1 MVESMTSAPSLS
13 LRLRARVSPAG
24 EPDIAAFCGRP
35 RAAEPSVVM
44 LPADATAPASVSLFV
59 AAAASSIPAPDRAAT
74 PPPVDAWHVRA
85 VVHGHVAQVQ
95 LHGVGRRVARRRRAP
110 WLVAACLP
118 LSLAAEAVAAPA
130 TGVQRPKLPASPTLP
145 DATDEAATP
154 TVPTTDAATAPDP
167 TDDASAAGEDPIG
180 VAEAPTDA
188 TPVPAPAPAS
198 SVVDAAWEGVDGFDV
213 DVQLVGGGR
222 KRGIVGAVQ
231 RETFTLIEHDT
242 GEVFVMRK
250 DAIAGLRVHRA
261 TPVPTATGGGLI
273 AGGVVLDVIGA
284 PMFISG
290 VVLLGVCPSCVGLYL
305 PLTIVGA
312 ASLGAG
318 IPLTVRGARQRRKYL
333 RAMQEHG
340 LAFGVAPTRQGWSA
354 GLRVRF

>member
-1 MVESMTSAPSLS
+1 MTSAPSLS
-13 LRLRARVSPAG
+13 LRLRARVSTAG

-35 RAAEPSVVM
+35 RAAEPCVVIR
-44 LPADATAPASVSLFV
+44 PADAAGPASVSLFV
-59 AAAASSIPAPDRAAT
+59 ATVAASIPAPDRAPA
-74 PPPVDAWHVRA
+74 PPPIDAWHVRA
-85 VVHGHVAQVQ
+85 HVHGHLAHVQ
-95 LHGVGRRVARRRRAP
+95 LHGGGRRVARRRRAP

-118 LSLAAEAVAAPA
+118 LSLAAEAIAAPA
-130 TGVQRPKLPASPTLP
+130 AGVQRPKLPASPTLP
-145 DATDEAATP
+145 EASEAAATP
-154 TVPTTDAATAPDP
+154 TVPTTDAAIASDAPSDVP
-167 TDDASAAGEDPIG
+167 ADGEDPVG

-231 RETFTLIEHDT
+231 HETFTLIEHDT

-250 DAIAGLRVHRA
+250 DAIAGLRVHRPK
-261 TPVPTATGGGLI
+261 PVPTATGGGLI
-273 AGGVVLDVIGA
+273 AGGVVLDVLGA
-284 PMFISG
+284 PLFISG

-318 IPLTVRGARQRRKYL
+318 IPITIRGARQRRKYL

-340 LAFGVAPTRQGWSA
+340 LAFGVAPTREGWSA